1 MRVSGLTAGGD
12 WRFGQG
18 RAVYLRRSDAIHQNV
33 VTRLRS
39 FTDDWFL
46 DTAAGLPWFEL
57 LGHRETERRL
67 LREVEAVVLKTEGVR
82 AIERLRLTR
91 PSRSREALIEI
102 DVVDIFD
109 ERFTE
114 RLTPA

>member
-1 MRVSGLTAGGD
+1 MRVSGLDSDGD
-12 WRFGQG
+12 WRFGKG
-18 RAVYLRRSDAIHQNV
+18 KAVYLRRSEAIRQNV

-46 DTAAGLPWFEL
+46 DTTAGLPWFEL
-57 LGHRETERRL
+57 LGHRETERRI
-67 LREVEAVVLKTEGVR
+67 LREVEAVVLATGGVR
-82 AIERLRLTR
+82 AIERLRMTPPGR
-91 PSRSREALIEI
+91 DRAATIEI

-114 RLTPA
+114 SLAPL

>member
-1 MRVSGLTAGGD
+1 MRVSGLDSSGD
-12 WRFGQG
+12 WRFGRG
-18 RAVYLRRSDAIHQNV
+18 KAVYLRRSDAIRQNV

-57 LGHRETERRL
+57 LGDRETERRI
-67 LREVEAVVLKTEGVR
+67 LREVETVVLGTEGVR
-82 AIERLRLTR
+82 AIERLTLTR
-91 PSRSREALIEI
+91 PNRNREATIEI

-114 RLTPA
+114 RLTPV